1 MLEPNNVGSFHVCRI
16 IEYMPSRL
24 LLASETTPG
33 QWTCLQESQ
42 SHRVS
47 PLDLYSSAVKSC
59 YKCPCG
65 ETEGQ
70 LRHSGVQKWIATLQL
85 LLNVVPLWAL
95 GCFCSFCDEYN
106 KKIKKINSTKS
117 FLSFPSQKST
127 CVTNMN
133 VKIDQGMN
141 PRVLGSPSCLDPRS
155 PRGERFEK
163 GPPSFHKKVWRYNCW
178 SCLEKSWINTDYFSG
193 HTFDDGKVIFYI
205 WPKPGTQILEL
216 YDWFIMR
223 WLLVWWE
230 WKFQSYLD
238 LQVATQ

>member
-95 GCFCSFCDEYN
+95 GCFCPFCDEYN
-106 KKIKKINSTKS
+106 KKSTALNHFWV
-117 FLSFPSQKST
+117 FLSRKKYL
-127 CVTNMN
+127 C
-133 VKIDQGMN
+133 DQHECEDRSRDE

-155 PRGERFEK
+155 PRGERFEP
-163 GPPSFHKKVWRYNCW
+163 GRPASTKKFGATIVGAALK
-178 SCLEKSWINTDYFSG
+178 SLE
-193 HTFDDGKVIFYI
+193 
-205 WPKPGTQILEL
+205 
-216 YDWFIMR
+216 
-223 WLLVWWE
+223 
-230 WKFQSYLD
+230 
-238 LQVATQ
+238 

>member
-141 PRVLGSPSCLDPRS
+141 PW
-155 PRGERFEK
+155 F
-163 GPPSFHKKVWRYNCW
+163 
-178 SCLEKSWINTDYFSG
+178 LEA
-193 HTFDDGKVIFYI
+193 
-205 WPKPGTQILEL
+205 
-216 YDWFIMR
+216 
-223 WLLVWWE
+223 LLVSTPGVPGVSGLRRGRPASTK
-230 WKFQSYLD
+230 KFG
-238 LQVATQ
+238 ATIVGAALKSLE